1 MNALLLVDIQN
12 DFLPGGALPV
22 PQGDQVVPVA
32 LRLLD
37 RFPLCV
43 ASKDWHPPNHI
54 SFAVNHPGGEVGQ
67 VIQTPYGPQVLW
79 PVHCVQESWGAQF
92 APGLDE
98 ASGRIDH
105 VVYKGTDPQIDSY
118 SAFFD
123 NGRRRST
130 GLEQYLRDRGVEHL
144 YVLGLA
150 TDYCVRWTV
159 EDALRLGFQVTVIRD
174 GCRAVN
180 PQEHEPVLQ
189 QLQQQGA
196 RLVTSDQL
204 LQEPAA

>member
-1 MNALLLVDIQN
+1 
-12 DFLPGGALPV
+12 
-22 PQGDQVVPVA
+22 
-32 LRLLD
+32 
-37 RFPLCV
+37 
-43 ASKDWHPPNHI
+43 
-54 SFAVNHPGGEVGQ
+54 
-67 VIQTPYGPQVLW
+67 
-79 PVHCVQESWGAQF
+79 
-92 APGLDE
+92 
-98 ASGRIDH
+98 

-123 NGRRRST
+123 NGHRRST
-130 GLEQYLRDRGVEHL
+130 GLEQYLRDRGVERL

-159 EDALRLGFQVTVIRD
+159 EDALRLGFQVTVVRD

-189 QLQQQGA
+189 QLRQQGA